1 MLFSVSTRLMKK
13 GTRAS
18 VSSVL
23 CGNRRVLEPARLER
37 RLGEDAKRY
46 SNRRQPTI
54 QSQRIY
60 RTSFKRRRTNSEFPL
75 TLSTFYERHLRHC
88 RTIESATA
96 PAQFTEDPRPSRD
109 CSRTASCRL
118 KCPPADTSRP
128 RANLFF
134 FCYKFFDLITQR
146 ENP

>member
-37 RLGEDAKRY
+37 RLGKTRKVKFDVVLEPEATYYPISKNLWDKLQAEATK
-46 SNRRQPTI
+46 
-54 QSQRIY
+54 QRV
-60 RTSFKRRRTNSEFPL
+60 SSD
-75 TLSTFYERHLRHC
+75 TLV

-109 CSRTASCRL
+109 CSPTASCRS
-118 KCPPADTSRP
+118 KYPPAHTSRP

>member
-1 MLFSVSTRLMKK
+1 MLFSVSTRLMEK

-18 VSSVL
+18 VTVRSYAETGEYWIQHDLSDVCGKTRKVKFDVVL
-23 CGNRRVLEPARLER
+23 
-37 RLGEDAKRY
+37 D
-46 SNRRQPTI
+46 RRQPTI

-60 RTSFKRRRTNSEFPL
+60 RTSFKRSRTNSEFPL

-109 CSRTASCRL
+109 CSPTASCRSN
-118 KCPPADTSRP
+118 CPPAHTSRP

-134 FCYKFFDLITQR
+134 SVINFLT
-146 ENP
+146 